1 MKKELLIE
9 IGTEEIPAGYLK
21 SALFSMRDRVT
32 SLLDDLKV
40 SYGKS
45 ETFGTPRRM
54 TLYIED
60 VGFKQPDIE
69 EEVIGPPKKVA
80 FDDKGNYT
88 KAAIGFAAAQNISLN
103 ELKIIS
109 KDKKEYIGFSRIK
122 KGKPTADI
130 LSKHLPEVVLSL
142 PFPKSMRWA
151 TGDIKFVRPI
161 HWLLALFGGEIIPFN
176 IGEISSSNF
185 TIGHRFMAYNKIHI
199 SSFEEYKNKLA
210 ENFVIIDI
218 NERINIILNESR
230 KIANEIN
237 GILDED
243 MDLIE
248 TIANLCEY
256 PFPLLGSF
264 ESKFLSLPQE
274 ILITT
279 MKKHQKYI
287 PIFNH
292 KNELL
297 PHFIIVSNTKVEN
310 PKTIVEGNS
319 KVIRA
324 RFSDAEYYFEKDKK
338 IPLSSR
344 VESLKNVMFQEKLGT
359 YYEKTERLIELC
371 DFLTSM
377 IDINLK
383 EKTKR
388 AAFLSKAD
396 LVTGMVYEFPALQG
410 IIGGELA
417 KLQNEDSDVA
427 QAIYEHYLPQSP
439 EDPTPT
445 NLVGKILSLADKID
459 SLTGFFGI
467 GIMPKGASD
476 PYGLRRMAIGIIRL
490 ITEMDVNIDY
500 TQIIRFAYENLKNKL
515 TKSYEEILNNLIDF
529 IENRFYYQM
538 QLLGY
543 RVDIIDSVIS
553 THPVDLCNAKK
564 IIEVMHKESQ
574 SALFNDL
581 ILGFKRVA
589 NITKGM
595 ENGNFD
601 VSLFR
606 EEAERKLYEKYLEA
620 NDKINEIIKK
630 RTFNEIPI
638 ILANLKPIIDE
649 YFESILVMDKDEKI
663 KNNRLAFL
671 VALRKIFSKLMDFT
685 KIQQ

>member
-21 SALFSMRDRVT
+21 PALLAFRDRVKA
-32 SLLDDLKV
+32 LLDDLKIN
-40 SYGKS
+40 YGKA
-45 ETFGTPRRM
+45 EIFGTPRRM
-54 TLYIED
+54 VLYMEEVD
-60 VGFKQPDIE
+60 ERQPDIE

-80 FDDKGNYT
+80 VDDNGNYT
-88 KAAIGFAAAQNISLN
+88 KSAIGFASSYNISID
-103 ELKIIS
+103 ELKIIN
-109 KDKKEYIGFSRIK
+109 KDKKEYVGFSRIK
-122 KGKPTADI
+122 QGEYTAQL
-130 LSKHLPEVVLSL
+130 LSKNLPELILSL

-151 TGDIKFVRPI
+151 EGEIKFVRPI
-161 HWLLALFGGEIIPFN
+161 HWLLVLFGGEIIPFT
-176 IGEISSSNF
+176 IAGVSSSNF
-185 TIGHRFMAYNKIHI
+185 TVGHRFMAYNKIQVT
-199 SSFEEYKNKLA
+199 SFDDYHKKLSD
-210 ENFVIIDI
+210 NFVIIDI
-218 NERINIILNESR
+218 NERMDLILKEAR
-230 KIANEIN
+230 RIAKDIN
-237 GILDED
+237 GFIDED

-248 TIANLCEY
+248 TVANLCEY
-256 PFPLLGSF
+256 PYPLLGSF
-264 ESKFLSLPQE
+264 ESKFLDLPQE

-287 PIFNH
+287 PIFNDR
-292 KNELL
+292 KELL
-297 PHFIIVSNTKVEN
+297 PNFIIVSNIKVEN
-310 PKTIVEGNS
+310 PRTIIDGNS

-359 YYEKTERLIELC
+359 YYEKTQRLVELC

-377 IDINLK
+377 IDFNLK

-388 AAFLSKAD
+388 AALLSKAD

-417 KLQNEDSDVA
+417 KLQKEDPEVA
-427 QAIYEHYLPQSP
+427 RAIYEHYLPQSP
-439 EDPTPT
+439 DDPIPSNTI
-445 NLVGKILSLADKID
+445 GRILSIADKID
-459 SLTGFFGI
+459 SLTGFFGL

-490 ITEMDVNIDY
+490 ITEMDINIDY

-515 TKSYEEILNNLIDF
+515 TKSYDEILNTLIDF

-538 QLLGY
+538 QNLGY

-553 THPVDLCNAKK
+553 THPVDLSNAKK
-564 IIEVMHKESQ
+564 IIEVMNKESQ
-574 SALFNDL
+574 SELFNDL

-595 ENGNFD
+595 ENESFD
-601 VSLFR
+601 TSLFK
-606 EEAERKLYEKYLEA
+606 EEAENKLYNSYLNAKELI
-620 NDKINEIIKK
+620 NKIIEDKL
-630 RTFNEIPI
+630 FNEIPVV
-638 ILANLKPIIDE
+638 LANLKPVIDE
-649 YFESILVMDKDEKI
+649 YFESVLVMDKDERI

-671 VALRKIFSKLMDFT
+671 VSLRKIFSKLMDFT

>member
-9 IGTEEIPAGYLK
+9 IGTEEIPSGYLK
-21 SALFSMRDRVT
+21 PALNALESRVT
-32 SLLDDLKV
+32 SLFDELKV
-40 SYGKS
+40 NYGKA
-45 ETFGTPRRM
+45 EVFGTPRRM

-60 VGFKQPDIE
+60 VDERQPDIE

-80 FDDKGNYT
+80 IDENGNYT
-88 KAAIGFAAAQNISLN
+88 KSAIGFASSQNIPVN

-122 KGKPTADI
+122 KGENTTQL
-130 LSKHLPEVVLSL
+130 LSKNLPELILSL

-151 TGDIKFVRPI
+151 EGEIKFVRPI
-161 HWLLALFGGEIIPFN
+161 HWLLALFGEEIIPLTVA
-176 IGEISSSNF
+176 GISSSNF
-185 TIGHRFMAYNKIHI
+185 TIGHRFMGYKKIEV
-199 SSFEEYKNKLA
+199 SSFYDYKKKLSD
-210 ENFVIIDI
+210 NFVVIDI
-218 NERINIILNESR
+218 DERINLILQEAR
-230 KIANEIN
+230 KIAKEIN
-237 GILDED
+237 GVIDED

-248 TIANLCEY
+248 TVANLCEY
-256 PFPLLGSF
+256 PCPLLGSF
-264 ESKFLSLPQE
+264 DERFLDLPQE

-287 PIFNH
+287 PIFND
-292 KNELL
+292 KKELL
-297 PHFIIVSNTKVEN
+297 PHFIIISNIKVEN
-310 PKTIVEGNS
+310 PKTIIDGNS

-338 IPLSSR
+338 ISLASR

-377 IDINLK
+377 IDVTLK
-383 EKTKR
+383 EKAKR

-417 KLQNEDSDVA
+417 KLQKEDHDVA
-427 QAIYEHYLPQSP
+427 KAIYEHYLPQSP
-439 EDPTPT
+439 DDPIPS
-445 NLVGKILSLADKID
+445 NSVGRILSIADKID
-459 SLTGFFGI
+459 SLTGFFGL

-490 ITEMDVNIDY
+490 ITEMDINVDY

-515 TKSYEEILNNLIDF
+515 TKSYDEILRSLTDF

-538 QLLGY
+538 QNSGY

-553 THPVDLCNAKK
+553 THPVDLSNAKK
-564 IIEVMHKESQ
+564 IIEVMDKESQ
-574 SALFNDL
+574 SELFNDL

-595 ENGNFD
+595 ENDNFD
-601 VSLFR
+601 ISLFK
-606 EEAERKLYEKYLEA
+606 EESEKKLYNSYLNAKELIS
-620 NDKINEIIKK
+620 KIIEN
-630 RTFNEIPI
+630 RLFNEIPI
-638 ILANLKPIIDE
+638 VLANLKPIIDD
-649 YFESILVMDKDEKI
+649 YFESVLVMDKDEQI

>member
-1 MKKELLIE
+1 MKRELIIE

-21 SALFSMRDRVT
+21 PALFSMRDRVT
-32 SLLDDLKV
+32 SLLEDLKIR
-40 SYGKS
+40 YGKS

-60 VGFKQPDIE
+60 VDYRQQDME
-69 EEVIGPPKKVA
+69 EEVVGPPKKVA
-80 FDDKGNYT
+80 LDEKGNYT
-88 KAAIGFAAAQNISLN
+88 KAATGFAAAQNISLE
-103 ELKIIS
+103 ELKIIT
-109 KDKKEYIGFSRIK
+109 KDKKEYIGFRRIK
-122 KGKPTADI
+122 KGEPTLEI
-130 LSKHLPEVVLSL
+130 LAKHLPELIL
-142 PFPKSMRWA
+142 TIPFPKSMRWA
-151 TGDIKFVRPI
+151 AGDIKFVRPI
-161 HWLLALFGGEIIPFN
+161 HWLLALYGGEVIPFS
-176 IGEISSSNF
+176 IGEIKSSNF
-185 TIGHRFMAYNKIHI
+185 TIGHRFMAYNKIHV
-199 SSFEEYKNKLA
+199 SSFEEYKDQLRK
-210 ENFVIIDI
+210 NFVIIDI
-218 NERINIILNESR
+218 EERKNYILNEAR

-237 GILDED
+237 GIIEED

-256 PFPLLGSF
+256 PVPLLGSF
-264 ESKFLSLPQE
+264 ESKFLNLPQE

-287 PIFNH
+287 PIFNNN
-292 KNELL
+292 NELL
-297 PHFIIVSNTKVEN
+297 PNFIIVSNTEVEN
-310 PKTIVEGNS
+310 PKTIIEGNS
-319 KVIRA
+319 KVVRA

-344 VESLKNVMFQEKLGT
+344 VESLKNVMFQEKLGN

-371 DFLTSM
+371 NFLTSS
-377 IDINLK
+377 IDKNLE

-388 AAFLSKAD
+388 AAFLCKAD

-417 KLQNEDSDVA
+417 KLQKEDSDVA

-439 EDPTPT
+439 EDPIPS
-445 NLVGKILSLADKID
+445 NIVGKILSLADKID

-490 ITEMDVNIDY
+490 ITEMEINIDY
-500 TQIIRFAYENLKNKL
+500 TQIIKFAYEKLKDKL
-515 TKSYEEILNNLIDF
+515 TKSYDEILNNLIDF

-589 NITKGM
+589 NITKNI
-595 ENGNFD
+595 ENCNFD
-601 VSLFR
+601 VSLFK
-606 EEAERKLYEKYLEA
+606 EEAEKKLYEKYLEA
-620 NDKINEIIKK
+620 NDKINQIITEKL
-630 RTFNEIPI
+630 FNEIPI
-638 ILANLKPIIDE
+638 VLANLKPAIDE
-649 YFESILVMDKDEKI
+649 YFENILVMDKDEKI
-663 KNNRLAFL
+663 KNNRLALL
-671 VALRKIFSKLMDFT
+671 VSLRKIFSKLMDFT